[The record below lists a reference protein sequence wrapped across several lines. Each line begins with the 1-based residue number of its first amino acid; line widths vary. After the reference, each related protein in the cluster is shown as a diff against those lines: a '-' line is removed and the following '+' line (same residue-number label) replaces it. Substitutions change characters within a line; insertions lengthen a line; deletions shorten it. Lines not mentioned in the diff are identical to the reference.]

1 MNIHS
6 NDVLYVIM
14 QINMQSHMGKRV
26 LCTMQT
32 LSTLVWDNMLEFQIR
47 WIQYCLFHMNQPFMK
62 FSHQMPHLL
71 QWQATATLGHKDEV
85 VRLPLMDAHRLYI
98 S

>member
-1 MNIHS
+1 
-6 NDVLYVIM
+6 
-14 QINMQSHMGKRV
+14 
-26 LCTMQT
+26 MQT
-32 LSTLVWDNMLEFQIR
+32 LLTLVWTICSNFKLNGYTIWTVSYEF
-47 WIQYCLFHMNQPFMK
+47 FFGQPLMK